1 MKILVTGGAGYIGGG
16 FLRSALAAGHELTVL
31 DNLSTGHRDSVPE
44 TVKFLRGD
52 LREHE
57 LLEPALAEADAV
69 LHFAA
74 LSIVGDSMTDP
85 VGYYRENLGGFLSL
99 LEGIRKVGGPR
110 RLVFSSSAAVY
121 GHGAGKP
128 FTEEAPTR
136 PVNPY
141 GGTKLAMEQTLAHVA
156 PSLGLRYFCLRYFNA
171 AGALADHGERHDP
184 ETHLIPLALEA
195 ALGLREL
202 TLFGEDYPTPDGSC
216 VRDYIHIADLA
227 AAHLAAL
234 EALEAPEDPSG
245 VLNLGTG
252 RGHSV
257 KEVLASV
264 ERVTGRSLSVRS
276 GARRE
281 GDPALLVAAVDRA
294 EKTLGWRAAR
304 PELDEIVASAWSWSR
319 IQHGTPGA

>member
-1 MKILVTGGAGYIGGG
+1 MRILVTGGAGYIGGG
-16 FLRSALAAGHELTVL
+16 FLRAALAAGHELTVL

-44 TVKFLRGD
+44 AVTFLRGD
-52 LREHE
+52 LRERE
-57 LLEPALAEADAV
+57 ILEPALAAADAV

-121 GHGAGKP
+121 GHGEGVP
-128 FTEEAPTR
+128 FTEDAPTR

-184 ETHLIPLALEA
+184 ETHLVPLALEA

-202 TLFGEDYPTPDGSC
+202 TLYGEDYPTPDGSC

-227 AAHLAAL
+227 EAHLAAL
-234 EALEAPEDPSG
+234 TALEATVDPSG

-252 RGHSV
+252 QGHSV

-264 ERVTGRSLSVRS
+264 ERVTGKTLKVRS
-276 GARRE
+276 GERRE
-281 GDPALLVAAVDRA
+281 GDPALLVAAVEQA
-294 EKTLGWRAAR
+294 EKALGWRAAR
-304 PELDEIVASAWSWSR
+304 PDLDGIVASAWAWSR
-319 IQHGTPGA
+319 AQHGNRGV